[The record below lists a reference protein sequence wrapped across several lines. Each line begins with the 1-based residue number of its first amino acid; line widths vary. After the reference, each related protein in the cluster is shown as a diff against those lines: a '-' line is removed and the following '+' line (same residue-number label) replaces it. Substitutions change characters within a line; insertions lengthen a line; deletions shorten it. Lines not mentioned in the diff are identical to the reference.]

1 MKKYTQ
7 ARVHSSPLL
16 DEILAE
22 STPLE
27 GMQTKNKLIVASRIA
42 HVLEERGWN
51 KSEFAERLQKHPS
64 EVTKWLS
71 GTHNFTLDVLSV
83 VCDALGVELSDL
95 FSAGSKQVV
104 YRQSLL
110 LESNASVVYELEPKW
125 SHAEQLPS
133 QVQRKKTKKQTP
145 SPTPPRS

>member
-7 ARVHSSPLL
+7 ARVHPSPVLN
-16 DEILAE
+16 EILAE

-27 GMQTKNKLIVASRIA
+27 AMQTKNKLIVASRIA
-42 HVLEERGWN
+42 QVLEEREWN
-51 KSEFAERLQKHPS
+51 KSELAERLQKHPS

-83 VCDALGVELSDL
+83 VCDALGLEISDL
-95 FSAGSKQVV
+95 LSAESKQVV

-125 SHAEQLPS
+125 SHAEQLPA